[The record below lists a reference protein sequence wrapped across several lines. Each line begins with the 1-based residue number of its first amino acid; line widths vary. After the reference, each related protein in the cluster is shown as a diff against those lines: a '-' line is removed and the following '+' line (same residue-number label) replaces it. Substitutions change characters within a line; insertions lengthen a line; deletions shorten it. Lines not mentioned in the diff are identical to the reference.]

1 MGKSLTVHGGQN
13 PVEPIVARRPVVFGP
28 HMENFAALARSL
40 IASGGAR
47 QCQNETSL
55 TNKIRTLLRNP
66 AEREELVARA
76 QEVLDRHR
84 GATGRTAELL
94 HELRPRP
101 G

>member
-1 MGKSLTVHGGQN
+1 MGKSLTVHGGQT

-47 QCQNETSL
+47 QCPDENSL
-55 TNKIRTLLRNP
+55 TNHIRTLLRNP
-66 AEREELVARA
+66 AERDQLVARA
-76 QEVLDRHR
+76 QQVLDRHR
-84 GATGRTAELL
+84 GATARTAELL
-94 HELRPRP
+94 HQFSPRP